1 MLGFTLSAVISHFS
15 NIGEWKG
22 TTYIRAAHIWSLRD
36 SAQPG
41 GWDSVRP
48 GRQHRAGRPSESME
62 HGLLSRV
69 CDAMAG
75 ENLHTLR
82 LCVYRGKGWG
92 GASVLGFLN
101 LFHFILAS
109 AWELTYLS
117 PWSVISGHHWY
128 HVNAWGL
135 VLLSESM
142 WERVPGWVSV
152 EWRRKT
158 CLAVLT
164 PLG

>member
-92 GASVLGFLN
+92 GGHQSLVSSIF
-101 LFHFILAS
+101 FILF
-109 AWELTYLS
+109 WPQRENWLIY
-117 PWSVISGHHWY
+117 
-128 HVNAWGL
+128 
-135 VLLSESM
+135 
-142 WERVPGWVSV
+142 
-152 EWRRKT
+152 
-158 CLAVLT
+158 
-164 PLG
+164 PLGQWLAAIIDIMWMHEGWFCSLRACENVCQGGSL